1 MVQRMTSTS
10 TRKTALET
18 KLSGIVGASVEIT
31 VRNLR
36 DFTLSAEGNATA
48 AMEKAKAF
56 LSLTGQIANWS
67 VSYDADCDF
76 TCAYFTVAK

>member
-1 MVQRMTSTS
+1 MVHGMTSTTS
-10 TRKTALET
+10 RKTALET

-36 DFTLSAEGNATA
+36 DFTISAEGNATA

>member
-1 MVQRMTSTS
+1 MFQRMSSTT

-36 DFTLSAEGNATA
+36 DFTISAEGNASA
-48 AMEKAKAF
+48 AMEKAKVF

-67 VSYDADCDF
+67 VSYDAECDF
-76 TCAYFTVAK
+76 TCAYFTVSK